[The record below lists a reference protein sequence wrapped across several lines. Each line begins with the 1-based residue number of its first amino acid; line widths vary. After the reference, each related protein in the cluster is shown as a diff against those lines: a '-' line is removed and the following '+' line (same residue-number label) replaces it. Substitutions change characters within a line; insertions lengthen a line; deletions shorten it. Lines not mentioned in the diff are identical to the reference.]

1 MAKYHGPV
9 QREYQLYES
18 VLVNLPVVERNGD
31 SRYHQVESFVPRER
45 VKATRVEDAF
55 AVAKQRYGT
64 RAAVSYS
71 GEHQIGRF

>member
-9 QREYQLYES
+9 KREYQVYES
-18 VLVNLPVVERNGD
+18 TLVNVPVVERNGEA
-31 SRYHQVESFVPRER
+31 RYHMIESFNSRER
-45 VKATRVEDAF
+45 VLATSVEAAF

-64 RAAVSYS
+64 RAAVSYP